1 MYVLD
6 TDVVIWILRGDMN
19 VISALDNLVG
29 KSKTGIST
37 ITIAEIYKF
46 TFPSEFIKNS
56 DVIEQH
62 HVFTVTSGIAKEAGL
77 YWNQFHKQ
85 LLNLSLTDT
94 IIAATAKAHD
104 ATLVSLNTRHFP
116 MSDIKVMNPLKQ

>member
-6 TDVVIWILRGDMN
+6 SDIIIWILRGDRKI
-19 VISALDNLVG
+19 ISTLDSLVG
-29 KSKTGIST
+29 KNKTGIST

-46 TFPSEFIKNS
+46 TFPSEFVKNS

-62 HVFTVTSGIAKEAGL
+62 QVFTVTSGIAKEAGL
-77 YWNQFHKQ
+77 YWNQFHNQ

-116 MSDIKVMNPLKQ
+116 MSDIKILNPLK